1 MSVRIAVLFVHV
13 SAVIVAAGGSLFS
26 AFVVTPILARE
37 LDAPAR
43 IGVARNIIR
52 RQGAIVLSAM
62 AILVVTGM
70 INLMFFGFSDL
81 LAVKLV
87 MVAVALVL
95 AIFQY
100 GSIGARIWRESAR
113 GPSPE
118 VAAMLARFRRVG
130 MMTAGVVFAIVY
142 LSLNLSRG

>member
-13 SAVIVAAGGSLFS
+13 SAVIVALGGSLFS
-26 AFVVTPILARE
+26 AFVVTPVLARE
-37 LDAPAR
+37 VEAPAR
-43 IGVARNIIR
+43 IAVARNIIR
-52 RQGAIVLSAM
+52 RQGATVLSAM
-62 AILVVTGM
+62 AILVITGM
-70 INLMFFGFSDL
+70 INLMYFGFSNL
-81 LAVKLV
+81 LAVKLIL
-87 MVAVALVL
+87 VAIAIGL

-118 VAAMLARFRRVG
+118 IAAMLARFRRVG